1 MSLIDDFKKEFR
13 WSASG
18 RTTCRNF
25 WIYQLG
31 VFALAMVGIVGAVLI
46 GNAFGSEELA
56 IGLACIVGVGYLIL
70 NIVGIFVT
78 IRRLHDMGY
87 SGWWYLAVMLAYGF
101 ASALENLSPGA
112 SLVVIVITLV
122 CLSQKS
128 QPGLN
133 KYDVTE

>member
-25 WIYQLG
+25 WIYQIG
-31 VFALAMVGIVGAVLI
+31 TIALATVGFVGAVLI
-46 GNAFGSEELA
+46 GNAFGSEDLT
-56 IGLACIVGVGYLIL
+56 IGLACIVGVGVLIL
-70 NIVGIFVT
+70 NIVGIFVV

-87 SGWWYLAVMLAYGF
+87 SGWWYFAVMFAYGF
-101 ASALENLSPGA
+101 ASALENLSPFA
-112 SLVVIVITLV
+112 SLVAIVIILI

-128 QPGLN
+128 QAGAN
-133 KYDVTE
+133 KYGLAE